1 MKIRLN
7 LMEKHM
13 NVIFGNISKSAP
25 SRRYIEVP
33 PGHSLVRPG
42 IIIPDSVKQEIDAAF
57 VAKMNQQQ
65 LHAKELAPP
74 PNTAALALAA
84 QNQGKEPDPPEIK
97 RNELNER
104 VVRFPE
110 TDVPPLRV
118 KVTRISRWSAQLV
131 KGHVLYRAWKRTHQV
146 SGEGKQKNLAAISAL
161 ENLAKG
167 GLAREFARP
176 ANDWELQ
183 LASLEQRHPNFKD
196 VVRYIR
202 GETALA
208 SAADMPPRF
217 TPILLVGPPGIG
229 KTVFAMALAKILGT
243 TIHKFNFETAQTG
256 SPLDGSEEFWSNS
269 KPGRLL
275 ASLTEGQWVN
285 PLFLLD
291 EVDKANSRPPYSPL
305 NSLYS
310 LLEEKSA
317 QVWADVSL
325 PTLTLDASR
334 VTWLLTANQI
344 DMIPL
349 PLQSRTLVFNIPALT
364 STQTA
369 DVVQSVYAEI
379 VREYPRLNFALTLD
393 DDVVQ
398 ALSRFSP
405 REMRSAARALL
416 ANTVLAKRGTP
427 LVEDVPKSSNVTAPS
442 IGFV

>member
-1 MKIRLN
+1 
-7 LMEKHM
+7 M
-13 NVIFGNISKSAP
+13 NVIFGNIAKSAP

-33 PGHSLVRPG
+33 PGHTLVRPG
-42 IIIPDSVKQEIDAAF
+42 IIIPESVKQKIDEAF
-57 VAKMNQQQ
+57 IAKMNQQQ
-65 LHAKELAPP
+65 LQAKEMMPL

-84 QNQGKEPDPPEIK
+84 ENQIKEPNPPEVK
-97 RNELNER
+97 STQLSER

-110 TDVPPLRV
+110 SDVPPLRV
-118 KVTRISRWSAQLV
+118 RVTRMTRWSARLV
-131 KGHVLYRAWKRTHQV
+131 KGSVLYQAWKRTHQI
-146 SGEGKQKNLAAISAL
+146 SGEGKHKNLAAISAL

-183 LASLEQRHPNFKD
+183 LYALEQRHPNFKA
-196 VVRYIR
+196 VVRYLR
-202 GETALA
+202 GEMALA

-217 TPILLVGPPGIG
+217 TPLLLVGPPGIG

-275 ASLTEGQWVN
+275 AALTEGPCLN

-344 DMIPL
+344 NIIPL

-364 STQTA
+364 TAQTA
-369 DVVQSVYAEI
+369 GLVQNIYAEI
-379 VREYPRLNFALTLD
+379 VREYPRLNLALTLD

-405 REMRSAARALL
+405 REMRGAARALL
-416 ANTVLAKRGTP
+416 ANTVLAKRGKP
-427 LVEDVPKSSNVTAPS
+427 LVEDVPKSSLVSAPS